1 MAAIAPSV
9 AEAPYTIL
17 TDTHDPHRRKAG
29 FLTDGVITA
38 VVLVLVFAAL
48 DDITTDNATAFPME
62 YSILIISGGWLLY
75 VIARLWRSG
84 HRVLGTVS
92 ALALVVGV
100 WAQRA
105 LVFDVMPGLWTE
117 YVVLLVAYLWFW
129 VLSGALLWLGRRQH
143 YTGQGAIG

>member
-1 MAAIAPSV
+1 M
-9 AEAPYTIL
+9 
-17 TDTHDPHRRKAG
+17 TDTHNPRRRKAG

-62 YSILIISGGWLLY
+62 YSFLIISVGWLLY
-75 VIARLWRSG
+75 VVARLLRSG

-117 YVVLLVAYLWFW
+117 YVILLVAYLWFW
-129 VLSGALLWLGRRQH
+129 VLAGALLWLGRRQ
-143 YTGQGAIG
+143 YDTGHGAIG